1 MNFPLSY
8 KTLINHHTEDEYHQ
22 NCIEVKK
29 KVALLED
36 ILSTHGIL
44 GQLHIGTAKSHLSL
58 NMVIIKVYHVPLITY
73 GVQKRDSAKKKS

>member
-1 MNFPLSY
+1 MNIT
-8 KTLINHHTEDEYHQ
+8 KTALKL
-22 NCIEVKK
+22 KK

-58 NMVIIKVYHVPLITY
+58 NMVIIKVYHVPLITS
-73 GVQKRDSAKKKS
+73 GVQKRDSAKKKKLN